1 MIIGLL
7 VNQHIILILE
17 SVPALY
23 VASQN
28 GQVEVAKSCLEGGAQ
43 INWQTNDG
51 TSALHIAS
59 QNGHVDVAKL
69 LLEKGAKVDL
79 LNNDQCSPLMIACEH
94 GQTAVVQVLL
104 DHDADTYIKNKKN
117 QTALEIA
124 KENDY
129 VDIISLFAELKEKA
143 AYPGILFSEGVKK
156 EFIMSDEKTINL
168 EDVGISITFPE
179 NSLPS
184 TDPPLEITIQP
195 CFSGPF
201 EMPDG
206 IESVSPAYII
216 KYSRKITFLKDVIL
230 KIRHYANLQT
240 KEDCENM
247 VFLSASSTPEYRGSS
262 PVYVFKEITGTKGL
276 FRPRQEKP
284 LGEIQLKHF
293 SIIAIGIKLLN
304 WIVGKKEAEFV
315 SDIIVFLLIVALFF
329 SKLYS
334 ARLFR
339 TEKSAIFCMCLYQPE
354 YMQVCTIMPNEGNL

>member
-1 MIIGLL
+1 MFLAGETI
-7 VNQHIILILE
+7 E
-17 SVPALY
+17 SALF

-28 GQVEVAKSCLEGGAQ
+28 GQVEEAKSLLERGAQ
-43 INWQTNDG
+43 INFQTNDG

-94 GQTAVVQVLL
+94 ESTDVARVLL
-104 DHDADTYIKNKKN
+104 DHDADTYLRNKKG
-117 QTALEIA
+117 QRALEIA
-124 KENDY
+124 KEKNH
-129 VDIISLFAELKEKA
+129 VNIILLFAELKEKA

-156 EFIMSDEKTINL
+156 EFITSDEKTINL

-179 NSLPS
+179 NSWPS
-184 TDPPLEITIQP
+184 SDPPLEITIQP

-216 KYSRKITFLKDVIL
+216 KYNRKITFIKDVIL
-230 KIRHYANLQT
+230 KIRHNANLQT

-247 VFLSASSTPEYRGSS
+247 VFLSARSTPEYRGSC
-262 PVYVFKEITGTKGL
+262 PFYVFKEITDTKGL
-276 FRPRQEKP
+276 FGPRQEKP

-293 SIIAIGIKLLN
+293 CIVTTGIRKPLNELGGKKGTKLFMKLL
-304 WIVGKKEAEFV
+304 
-315 SDIIVFLLIVALFF
+315 F
-329 SKLYS
+329 SFYL
-334 ARLFR
+334 
-339 TEKSAIFCMCLYQPE
+339 
-354 YMQVCTIMPNEGNL
+354 

>member
-1 MIIGLL
+1 MA
-7 VNQHIILILE
+7 VIILA
-17 SVPALY
+17 SKATAPALY
-23 VASQN
+23 IASKN
-28 GQVEVAKSCLEGGAQ
+28 GQVEVAKSILERGAQ
-43 INWQTNDG
+43 INLKTNDG

-79 LNNDQCSPLMIACEH
+79 LNNDQCSSLMIACEH
-94 GQTAVVQVLL
+94 GQTAVTQVLL
-104 DHDADTYIKNKKN
+104 DHNADTYLRNKKN

-124 KENDY
+124 KENNY

-156 EFIMSDEKTINL
+156 ESITSDEKTINL
-168 EDVGISITFPE
+168 ENVGISITFPE

-195 CFSGPF
+195 CFSGSF

-216 KYSRKITFLKDVIL
+216 KYNQKITFLKHVIL

-247 VFLSASSTPEYRGSS
+247 VFLSASSTPEYRGST
-262 PVYVFKEITGTKGL
+262 PVYVFREITDTKGL

-293 SIIAIGIKLLN
+293 SIIAIGIKLPN

-315 SDIIVFLLIVALFF
+315 NEITVFLFNC
-329 SKLYS
+329 S
-334 ARLFR
+334 
-339 TEKSAIFCMCLYQPE
+339 TIF
-354 YMQVCTIMPNEGNL
+354 

>member
-1 MIIGLL
+1 MA
-7 VNQHIILILE
+7 VILA
-17 SVPALY
+17 SKATAPALY
-23 VASQN
+23 IASKN
-28 GQVEVAKSCLEGGAQ
+28 GQVEVAKSILERGAQ
-43 INWQTNDG
+43 INLKTNDG

-79 LNNDQCSPLMIACEH
+79 LNNDQCSPLMIACKH
-94 GQTAVVQVLL
+94 GKTAVIQVLL
-104 DHDADTYIKNKKN
+104 DHDADTYLRNKKN

-156 EFIMSDEKTINL
+156 EFITSDEKTINL

-184 TDPPLEITIQP
+184 TDPPLEISIQP

-201 EMPDG
+201 EMPGG

-216 KYSRKITFLKDVIL
+216 KYNRKIMFLKDVIL

-240 KEDCENM
+240 EEDCENM
-247 VFLSASSTPEYRGSS
+247 VFLSASSIPEYRGST
-262 PVYVFKEITGTKGL
+262 PVYVFKEITDAKGW
-276 FRPRQEKP
+276 FRPGQEKP

-293 SIIAIGIKLLN
+293 CIIKIGKKILN
-304 WIVGKKEAEFV
+304 WISGGKKGVKFV
-315 SDIIVFLLIVALFF
+315 SEITVFLLLV
-329 SKLYS
+329 
-334 ARLFR
+334 
-339 TEKSAIFCMCLYQPE
+339 
-354 YMQVCTIMPNEGNL
+354 